1 MPFRKLWK
9 NDNDKSQFFREND
22 LQNGARMPPQ
32 IVPKSILGP
41 PWTQICAKDGP
52 REPPT
57 TDVHDF
63 LSILAPCLIDFG
75 SIFDWFYMIFDPAS
89 QVRPTLESNGTSD
102 ERYESI
108 TIAEQVSYVRSK
120 SRIDHDRRTPFSLF
134 GLAGFRLRIRILNY
148 KLFQNYKLIWII
160 N

>member
-1 MPFRKLWK
+1 
-9 NDNDKSQFFREND
+9 
-22 LQNGARMPPQ
+22 MPPQ

-63 LSILAPCLIDFG
+63 LSILAPFFIDFG
-75 SIFDWFYMIFDPAS
+75 SIFDRFYMIFDPAS

-108 TIAEQVSYVRSK
+108 TIAEP
-120 SRIDHDRRTPFSLF
+120 HSLFF
-134 GLAGFRLRIRILNY
+134 GLAGFRLRITICLLLPLPGSPCRIAAITSSTHGGGFCAAAHLGY
-148 KLFQNYKLIWII
+148 ITI
-160 N
+160 